1 MDSELCLAP
10 ALRLDLSERLPS
22 LSEYLCDD
30 LPTPQLREDN
40 EGNLIVQLGND
51 CPSRTDHILSGYGV
65 GLEPERNR
73 GQEPGNNSSSSNNG
87 RTWTFLQSKP
97 VYPAPSVT
105 QSNGGYRAKAEASD
119 SFGFSTLDPH
129 PVSWDQFP
137 DQIDSNFGFPSSLS
151 SSSSSTSSFLQ
162 MPNVDVTSSSRRI
175 GRDVGVV
182 TWSGGAFERESGVT
196 SSSSSSRKRAFL
208 DSNLDDAEARKLEL
222 KRAKNREAA
231 QRCQQRKQERIG
243 RLETKVSR
251 LKEQNVSLE
260 HTVTGLRDQIVWLQ
274 RQIVTHANNGCH
286 ITLPR
291 FTPTMRHQHPV

>member
-51 CPSRTDHILSGYGV
+51 CTSRTDHVLSGYGSSM
-65 GLEPERNR
+65 EAERNR
-73 GQEPGNNSSSSNNG
+73 GQEPGSG
-87 RTWTFLQSKP
+87 TWAFLQSKP
-97 VYPAPSVT
+97 VCPAPVT
-105 QSNGGYRAKAEASD
+105 QSNGGYRAKAEVTA

-129 PVSWDQFP
+129 PVSWGQYP
-137 DQIDSNFGFPSSLS
+137 PQIDSFGFAS
-151 SSSSSTSSFLQ
+151 SSSSSSFLQ
-162 MPNVDVTSSSRRI
+162 MSNVDVTSSSMI
-175 GRDVGVV
+175 GRDVSAALPPPQLNRNCAV
-182 TWSGGAFERESGVT
+182 TWSGGPSFERESGVT
-196 SSSSSSRKRAFL
+196 SSSSSSSSSRKRGVFPDL
-208 DSNLDDAEARKLEL
+208 NLDDAEARKLEL

-260 HTVTGLRDQIVWLQ
+260 HTVTGLRDQIAWLQ
-274 RQIVTHANNGCH
+274 RQIVTHSNNGCH

-291 FTPTMRHQHPV
+291 LTPMMRHHPV

>member
-1 MDSELCLAP
+1 MNSELCLAP

-51 CPSRTDHILSGYGV
+51 CASRTDHVLSGYGS

-73 GQEPGNNSSSSNNG
+73 GQEPGNSS
-87 RTWTFLQSKP
+87 RTWTFLQPKP
-97 VYPAPSVT
+97 VYPAPSAT
-105 QSNGGYRAKAEASD
+105 QSNGGYRTKAEVSD

-137 DQIDSNFGFPSSLS
+137 VQIDSNFGFPSASSS
-151 SSSSSTSSFLQ
+151 SSSSSTSSSFLQ
-162 MPNVDVTSSSRRI
+162 MSNVDATSSVRRI
-175 GRDVGVV
+175 VGRDVSAV

-196 SSSSSSRKRAFL
+196 SSSSSPPSRKRAFL

-243 RLETKVSR
+243 RLETKVGR